1 MSPMAIAWIVFGC
14 VFVGALLGM
23 FLRTALPQ
31 DHLSVDSKDV
41 VKVSIA
47 LIATM
52 GALVL
57 SLLISSAKSTYD
69 TRSSQLVQI
78 SGDVI
83 TLDHVL
89 ARYGPE
95 AKDARSLLHS
105 SVAAAIER
113 FWPADDAKPA
123 GFDVKASPTEA
134 LYEKI
139 EVLSPQTEPQRN
151 LQAQALKL
159 AMDLGQ
165 LRFLLFENSGSKIP
179 LPFLIVLVFWM
190 TVIFISFGLFSP
202 VNMTVITI
210 LLICGLSISGAIF
223 LILELDRSFEGTM
236 KISSAPFRYALAR
249 LGE

>member
-95 AKDARSLLHS
+95 AKDARSLLRS

-190 TVIFISFGLFSP
+190 TVIFISFGFFYL
-202 VNMTVITI
+202 
-210 LLICGLSISGAIF
+210 
-223 LILELDRSFEGTM
+223 
-236 KISSAPFRYALAR
+236 
-249 LGE
+249 